1 MLGGD
6 LLSLFVEPLERLG
19 LDYMVTGSVA
29 SMLYGEP
36 RLTNDVD
43 LVLDL
48 PPSDAP
54 RLRAAFSSSDFYCP
68 PEDEIRLEAER
79 ATRGHINILHIPTAL
94 EADIYFA
101 GDDWLHRWA
110 LPRCHRLEVET
121 RSIRLA
127 PPEYVIVRNVVPD
140 EIYNLGAQSHVG
152 ISFETPEYTTDVTA
166 VGAVRLLDAI
176 RDVGLHPL
184 FYQASSSEMFGKVAE
199 TPQRET
205 TPFHPVREFC
215 ERSFACAG
223 ITLAW
228 EGEGVDEIGRCTK
241 TGKILVHVDQH
252 YFRPAEVDF
261 LLGDPSKGK
270 RLLGWEPKVTFEGLV
285 EMMTKADLDLAAIE
299 SGPRTRN

>member
-94 EADIYFA
+94 KADIYFA

-110 LPRCHRLEVET
+110 LPRCRRLEVET

-127 PPEYVIVRNVVPD
+127 PPEYVIVRKLSFFR
-140 EIYNLGAQSHVG
+140 EGGSSKHV
-152 ISFETPEYTTDVTA
+152 
-166 VGAVRLLDAI
+166 
-176 RDVGLHPL
+176 RDVRALI
-184 FYQASSSEMFGKVAE
+184 AA
-199 TPQRET
+199 R
-205 TPFHPVREFC
+205 
-215 ERSFACAG
+215 RS
-223 ITLAW
+223 
-228 EGEGVDEIGRCTK
+228 
-241 TGKILVHVDQH
+241 
-252 YFRPAEVDF
+252 
-261 LLGDPSKGK
+261 
-270 RLLGWEPKVTFEGLV
+270 
-285 EMMTKADLDLAAIE
+285 DLDLGALRVLAARE
-299 SGPRTRN
+299 GVLDLWRELFGEE